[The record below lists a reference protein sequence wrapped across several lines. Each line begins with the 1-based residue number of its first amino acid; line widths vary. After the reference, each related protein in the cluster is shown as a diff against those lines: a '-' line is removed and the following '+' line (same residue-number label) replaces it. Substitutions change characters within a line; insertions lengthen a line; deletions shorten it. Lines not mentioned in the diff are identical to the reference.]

1 MSTDGAGQALTI
13 HMRTTGPT
21 DGEIK
26 KLLDL
31 AYKTSF
37 RILGSRESAE
47 DIAQTAVS
55 RAVARWSATANF
67 AEAWTARV
75 ATNEAI
81 SLIRR
86 SKRRPLAV
94 TVAQPAHDQA
104 SVQRL
109 HVQRLLLQLPK
120 RQREVVALR
129 FLADLSVHQVADLL
143 NLSEGSV
150 KTHAHRG
157 LASLREAIETDT
169 DEPSTLPT
177 NEMEGHDHV
186 R

>member
-1 MSTDGAGQALTI
+1 MSTDGGGQALTI

-129 FLADLSVHQVADLL
+129 FLADLSV
-143 NLSEGSV
+143 